1 MKSMEKFEK
10 IRKEYP
16 GLEYQAYLDTSTTG
30 LISKKSYEAMRKYL
44 DQRHFTGVTLSEYWA
59 NWAYA
64 DKVRESLAEMINA
77 DEKEVFYGKDCS
89 DLINIFVSKVDIP
102 ANANV
107 VIPDISFP
115 WVQVANTT
123 FNQRRPACGY
133 PTPLLGRI

>member
-1 MKSMEKFEK
+1 
-10 IRKEYP
+10 
-16 GLEYQAYLDTSTTG
+16 
-30 LISKKSYEAMRKYL
+30 
-44 DQRHFTGVTLSEYWA
+44 
-59 NWAYA
+59 
-64 DKVRESLAEMINA
+64 MINA
-77 DEKEVFYGKDCS
+77 DEKEIFYGKDCS